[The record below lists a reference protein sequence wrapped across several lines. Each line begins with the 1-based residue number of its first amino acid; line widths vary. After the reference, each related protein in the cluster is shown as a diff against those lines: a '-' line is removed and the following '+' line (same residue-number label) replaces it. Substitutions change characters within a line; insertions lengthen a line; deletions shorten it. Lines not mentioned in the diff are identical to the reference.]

1 MTHHAGTNGNID
13 TGIDSDRYLDTVSRS
28 GTSPIAMTT
37 SFVRYDGVRLRKIQ
51 GSRGSWVTRSD
62 LVIVL

>member
-13 TGIDSDRYLDTVSRS
+13 TGIDSDRHLDTVNRPD
-28 GTSPIAMTT
+28 TLEIAVVA
-37 SFVRYDGVRLRKIQ
+37 SFVRYDGVRLGTIQ
-51 GSRGSWVTRSD
+51 ASRGSWVTRSD